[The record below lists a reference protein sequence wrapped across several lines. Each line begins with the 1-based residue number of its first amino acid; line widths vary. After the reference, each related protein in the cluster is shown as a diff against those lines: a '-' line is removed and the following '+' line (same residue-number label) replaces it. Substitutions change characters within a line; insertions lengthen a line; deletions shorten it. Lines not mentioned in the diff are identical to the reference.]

1 VSAHFFNDLNKI
13 LFDQKVISA
22 EEYRIEKS
30 KLTNKQMAIPQL
42 NLNLLSNQNQ
52 QRDKVKEIE
61 QLNHDVRQQEIIF
74 EQSLQT
80 PKSNVDEWVH
90 KYTLQAPMDGKMFFT
105 LPLQQNKFVEQGK
118 LLGYINPPDSK
129 YYVEISLPQQ
139 NSGKVDTGMQ
149 VQLRFDA
156 YPYQEIGFV
165 KGKLDYISPI
175 ASDTGFLA
183 TIRLDSGLAT
193 NLKNKIQYKNGL
205 QAQALV
211 ITKDMRLLQRLY
223 YNIVKAISP
232 GK

>member
-1 VSAHFFNDLNKI
+1 MPRVKIPKHTTENDMTPFVDVAFLILTFFIMATKFKPPEAVEITPPSSVSSKELM
-13 LFDQKVISA
+13 QKDG
-22 EEYRIEKS
+22 
-30 KLTNKQMAIPQL
+30 
-42 NLNLLSNQNQ
+42 LLVSM
-52 QRDKVKEIE
+52 DK
-61 QLNHDVRQQEIIF
+61 
-74 EQSLQT
+74 
-80 PKSNVDEWVH
+80 
-90 KYTLQAPMDGKMFFT
+90 DGRVFFT
-105 LPLQQNKFVEQGK
+105 LPLQQNKFIEQGK

-139 NSGKVDTGMQ
+139 NSGKVDAGMQ

-183 TIRLDSGLAT
+183 TIRLDSGLVT